1 MTAMWGIQ
9 VALCTFSVLS
19 LSSGGDVKTRSCGEV
34 RLAYHALG
42 FSIADVPHQEISG
55 RHHSGQNPLPSVI
68 HTLMTDK
75 RIQRW
80 TAVYLGLL
88 YKPRTPAAVSRL
100 YSSVQVWVPSLT
112 TSRSESDFI
121 ASLPSIT

>member
-68 HTLMTDK
+68 HTFND
-75 RIQRW
+75 RQ
-80 TAVYLGLL
+80 AN
-88 YKPRTPAAVSRL
+88 
-100 YSSVQVWVPSLT
+100 T
-112 TSRSESDFI
+112 TSDCGLPGTALQTSDACCCEQI
-121 ASLPSIT
+121 I